1 MKFVVCVSREGFG
14 EFSAD
19 DLTLG
24 RLYEVLSPA
33 DIHGML
39 RVIDDSGEDYLYPV
53 SLFEP
58 VEVQEQTA
66 SRLHELLAA

>member
-14 EFSAD
+14 DFSAD

-33 DIHGML
+33 DAKGML
-39 RVIDDSGEDYLYPV
+39 RIVDDSGEDFLYPK
-53 SLFEP
+53 SLFES
-58 VEVQEQTA
+58 VEVQQQTA
-66 SRLHELLAA
+66 NRLHALLAA